1 MTDER
6 KRQATAAPFGRPEA
20 RVDGRAKVTGTAQYV
35 ADITVPGMLWA
46 AFVGCP
52 FPRARVIAVDARD
65 ALALPGVH
73 AVISGKDTEPARLGR
88 RLLDWPVLAWDEA
101 RFVGD
106 PVVAVAATSRALA
119 EDAARLIR
127 VDYEELPAL
136 LDPTEA
142 LAPNAA
148 PLHPSRA
155 TYPFLGPP
163 IAAVPHPNVQ
173 GHEVHEH
180 GDVAGAMAA
189 ADHVFE
195 HVFTFARNYQAYLE
209 PPASIVRI
217 DDDDVVH
224 VITTNKA
231 PFALRAQLARA
242 LGIPEERIVVDAG
255 HIGGDFG
262 GKGLSVDE
270 FALYFLARAS
280 GRPVKTVRR
289 YADDVQRAAG
299 RHEGTISVK
308 TGVTAA
314 GKIIA
319 HEARVLLNGG
329 AYAAG
334 KPVPNLLPGDSML
347 TLAGYHVPN
356 ARVEAT
362 AVYTN
367 TVPAG
372 HVRAPGQPQNAFA
385 VESHIDL
392 IARSLA
398 IDPLEFRLRNAI
410 QPGDLDVLGERWEN
424 PLATEVLTRLGAL
437 SGWGRP
443 LPSGHGR
450 GIGYCVR
457 HVGRGKTSVALNV
470 EADGCVTVQTGVPDQ
485 GGGAYT
491 MIQRV
496 VAAEL
501 GVPLDRVRVIHG
513 TTGEALMDPG
523 VGGSRVT
530 PIVGRAALDG
540 ARALAAHLAE
550 TTAGTAT
557 EDALL
562 RPDNAGVH
570 VVGVYD
576 KDYGHGSERYS
587 VYGYVI
593 EVAVDPETGV
603 VRVVDALI
611 VADTGTVI
619 NPVAHRGQLEG
630 GFVFGLGQT
639 LMEEL
644 RVDDGRVVTTNL
656 GDYKVPTVSEV
667 PPLRI
672 ELLTSNAGP
681 GPFGAKSVGELANAA
696 VGPAIANAVHDALG
710 TRVFRLPV
718 SAEAVLSAI
727 KAGARTS

>member
-1 MTDER
+1 MSGDAFDT
-6 KRQATAAPFGRPEA
+6 PEA
-20 RVDGRAKVTGTAQYV
+20 RVDGRSKVTGTARYV
-35 ADITVPGMLWA
+35 ADIAVPGMLWA

-52 FPRARVIAVDARD
+52 YPHARVIAVDASD

-73 AVISGKDTEPARLGR
+73 AVISGKDTSPARLGR
-88 RLLDWPVLAWDEA
+88 RLLDWPVLAWDRA
-101 RFVGD
+101 RFVGE
-106 PVVAVAATSRALA
+106 PVVAVAADTRDRAA
-119 EDAARLIR
+119 EAARLVR
-127 VDYEELPAL
+127 VEYEELPAL
-136 LDPTEA
+136 LDPAEA
-142 LAPNAA
+142 LAPGAA
-148 PLHPSRA
+148 PLHPERS
-155 TYPFLGPP
+155 TYPLLGPP
-163 IAAVPHPNVQ
+163 LGAVPHPNVQ
-173 GHEVHEH
+173 GHEVHVH

-195 HVFTFARNYQAYLE
+195 HRFTFARNHQAYLE
-209 PPASIVRI
+209 PPASIVWI
-217 DDDDVVH
+217 EGGVVH
-224 VITTNKA
+224 VITTNKS
-231 PFALRAQLARA
+231 PFALRAQLARGI
-242 LGIPEERIVVDAG
+242 GIPEEGIIVDAG

-270 FALYFLARAS
+270 FALYFLARVT

-289 YADDVQRAAG
+289 YADDVQTSAG
-299 RHEGTISVK
+299 RHEGSIWLK

-314 GKIIA
+314 GKIVA
-319 HEARVLLNGG
+319 HESRVLLNGG

-356 ARVEAT
+356 ARIEAT
-362 AVYTN
+362 TVYTN

-392 IARSLA
+392 IARALA
-398 IDPLEFRLRNAI
+398 IDPLAFRLRNAI
-410 QPGDLDVLGERWEN
+410 QPGDTDVLGERWEN

-443 LPSGHGR
+443 LPHGHGR

-457 HVGRGKTSVALNV
+457 HVGRGKTSVTLEVA
-470 EADGCVTVQTGVPDQ
+470 ADGRVVVQTGVPDQ

-501 GVPLDRVRVIHG
+501 GIALDRVLVRRG
-513 TTGEALMDPG
+513 STGEALMDPG

-530 PIVGRAALDG
+530 PIVGGAALDG
-540 ARALAAHLAE
+540 ARALAVRLADVAGG
-550 TTAGTAT
+550 TSTAN
-557 EDALL
+557 ALL
-562 RPDNAGVH
+562 LRESAGVK
-570 VVGVYD
+570 VVGRYD
-576 KDYGHGSERYS
+576 QDYGQGPERYS

-593 EVAVDPETGV
+593 EVVVDAETGV

-619 NPVAHRGQLEG
+619 NPVAHRGQIEG

-644 RVDDGRVVTTNL
+644 RIVDGRVATTNL
-656 GDYKVPTVSEV
+656 GDYKIPTVSDV

-672 ELLTSNAGP
+672 ELLTTDAGP

-696 VGPAIANAVHDALG
+696 VGPAIANAIADAIGARVH
-710 TRVFRLPV
+710 RLPID
-718 SAEAVLSAI
+718 AEAVRA
-727 KAGARTS
+727 AMADAPR

>member
-1 MTDER
+1 MSRD
-6 KRQATAAPFGRPEA
+6 AFGAPEA
-20 RVDGRAKVTGTAQYV
+20 RVEGRSKVTGAARYA
-35 ADITVPGMLWA
+35 ADITMPGMLWA

-52 FPRARVIAVDARD
+52 YPHARVIAVDASD

-73 AVISGKDTEPARLGR
+73 AVISGADTKPARLGR
-88 RLLDWPVLAWDEA
+88 RLLDWPVLAWDGA

-106 PVVAVAATSRALA
+106 PVAAVAATSRALA
-119 EDAARLIR
+119 QEAARRVR

-136 LDPTEA
+136 LDPAEA
-142 LAPNAA
+142 LAANAP
-148 PLHPSRA
+148 PLHPARS

-163 IAAVPHPNVQ
+163 VAAVPHPNVQ
-173 GHEVHEH
+173 GHEIHAH
-180 GDVAGAMAA
+180 GDVAGAMASA
-189 ADHVFE
+189 AHVFE
-195 HVFTFARNYQAYLE
+195 HQFTFGRNFQAYLE
-209 PPASIVRI
+209 PPASIVWI
-217 DDDDVVH
+217 DGDVVH

-231 PFALRAQLARA
+231 PFALRAQLA
-242 LGIPEERIVVDAG
+242 LGIGIPEGSIVVDAG
-255 HIGGDFG
+255 YIGGDFG

-270 FALYFLARAS
+270 FALYFLARTT

-289 YADDVQRAAG
+289 YADDMQTAAG
-299 RHEGTISVK
+299 RHEGSIRLK
-308 TGVTAA
+308 TAVTAG
-314 GKIIA
+314 GKIVA

-347 TLAGYHVPN
+347 TLAGYHVPS
-356 ARVEAT
+356 ARVEVS

-385 VESHIDL
+385 VESHVDL
-392 IARSLA
+392 IARALA
-398 IDPLEFRLRNAI
+398 IDPLEFRMRNAI
-410 QPGDLDVLGERWEN
+410 QPGDTDVLGERWEN
-424 PLATEVLTRLGAL
+424 PLATEVLTRLGTL

-443 LPSGHGR
+443 LPHGHGR

-457 HVGRGKTSVALNV
+457 HVGRGKTSITLEV
-470 EADGCVTVQTGVPDQ
+470 EADGRVAVQTGVPDQ

-496 VAAEL
+496 VAAEV
-501 GVPLDRVRVIHG
+501 GIPLDRVVVRHG

-530 PIVGRAALDG
+530 PIVGGAAQNG
-540 ARALAAHLAE
+540 ARALVARMAE
-550 TTAGTAT
+550 IAAGTPMAT
-557 EDALL
+557 ALL
-562 RPDNAGVH
+562 LPESAGVK
-570 VVGVYD
+570 VVGRYD

-593 EVAVDPETGV
+593 EVAVDAETGV

-619 NPVAHRGQLEG
+619 NPVAHRGQIEG
-630 GFVFGLGQT
+630 GFAFGLGQT

-644 RVDDGRVVTTNL
+644 RVDDGRVATTNL
-656 GDYKVPTVSEV
+656 GDYKIPTVSDV
-667 PPLRI
+667 PSLRI
-672 ELLTSNAGP
+672 DLLTSDTGP

-696 VGPAIANAVHDALG
+696 VGPAIANAIDAAVG
-710 TRVFRLPV
+710 ARVFRLPI

-727 KAGARTS
+727 AAGARSD